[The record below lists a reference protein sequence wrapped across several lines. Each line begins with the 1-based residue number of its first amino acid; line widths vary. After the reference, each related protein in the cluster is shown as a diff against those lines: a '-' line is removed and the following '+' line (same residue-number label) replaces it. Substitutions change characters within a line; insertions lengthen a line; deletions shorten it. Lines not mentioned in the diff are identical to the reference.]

1 MKKIYESGKYLYYSF
16 PQSEDSIVTFTFE
29 LSYIVIMQFQLNLDN
44 FYNSNLDI
52 YPLNITFIV
61 FIA

>member
-1 MKKIYESGKYLYYSF
+1 VNYLYYSF
-16 PQSEDSIVTFTFE
+16 PLSEDSIVTFTFE

-52 YPLNITFIV
+52 YPHNITFIV